1 MLHALRCR
9 LSVTGGTQDTKGG
22 HCLPQPGRSQQRPGC
37 SWCPGGSRAHAQQK
51 PVGRGFCCP
60 AWRPGTQGQQG
71 SCARNGKGVRTEP
84 AVQPGW
90 FAAPPSLPRWPGPAP
105 SPLSASIPRRA
116 LLPHTTGMHKKNEKT
131 YQLTPLYQQSRNQ
144 DPVLPKTGGRKAD
157 REGRRH

>member
-1 MLHALRCR
+1 MLVVPTLSRKQWGEVSAAPPGVLAL
-9 LSVTGGTQDTKGG
+9 S
-22 HCLPQPGRSQQRPGC
+22 
-37 SWCPGGSRAHAQQK
+37 
-51 PVGRGFCCP
+51 
-60 AWRPGTQGQQG
+60 
-71 SCARNGKGVRTEP
+71 NGEAVRTEP

-90 FAAPPSLPRWPGPAP
+90 FAAPPSLPQWPGPAP

-116 LLPHTTGMHKKNEKT
+116 LLPHTTGMRKKNEKT